1 MYEIYVD
8 NVCLYYPGDKINTVR
23 EAKTTEELNTAGSMN
38 ITVPL
43 SNPLYDKFYER
54 KSVVEVRKNGAA
66 IWGGEVRNI
75 TQNMKKDKK
84 LYVVGDMSYL
94 QDSLQP
100 PQIFENV
107 APVQLIGALVNEH
120 NAQVEDRKKFTVGV
134 VTIDVP
140 VLSIKTNYDDTLTV
154 IRSQICEPNAG
165 YIRIRR
171 ENGIRYID
179 LVKIEDYGKT
189 CEQPIQF
196 GRNLLDYVQNTTSDE
211 IVTAIV
217 PLGEQLEDSSEG
229 LETYVTIAS
238 VNGGKDYI
246 YNQDAVDTFGWVR
259 RKVNFNGI
267 TDPQELLT
275 AAKEW
280 LSTNQYAKLIIEV
293 KAVDLS
299 AIMDIESFE
308 LGDYTNAKAAP
319 FGLDAWYYIRKKVTN
334 LLDKGQNTI
343 TIGNTTAKTFT
354 QQTQTKLGKVEK
366 EIPNATKILEAARQN
381 ASNLIQMAS
390 KGNFYWV
397 YDEEGNP
404 KELLVMDTKD
414 INTAKQIWRWNINGL
429 GYSLNG
435 YNGDYKLAMTMDA
448 HLLAGNITVDGLEVG
463 KNVKMG
469 PDATIVW
476 ENVLC
481 EGNMLQNT
489 DDFSDSKLWW
499 GNHIKLG
506 ATTDPNGGNEAYSF
520 QGNTAGNGYLI
531 QSNVFQKSGQYV
543 LSFWAKASY
552 DCDLYVGGKSFRAAL
567 VSLTTEWQKFT
578 VSFECEITDPE
589 WFCFGSYGT
598 WTETDVIISLYHP
611 MLETGSIAS
620 VWTSSAYM
628 LSEDYATKITKN
640 TVTTEYVNALG
651 VKAKSVDAEDITG
664 TTITG
669 KKIVGGGYEFEDTN
683 TSMSIHDGGLYMI
696 KKTSV
701 ETGNPVIKIDN
712 DHSGVATT
720 MSAYG
725 LSVTKWYGEIGYEV
739 INADGERG
747 RTYFGQPVE
756 MGSSLTVTGTKSRL
770 ASTENYNDRLLY
782 CYEMPTPYFGDIGEG
797 QLDES
802 GICYVYID
810 DIFLETI
817 DTGCKYQVFLQK
829 YGEGEIVVSER
840 NSNYFVATGT
850 PGLSFA
856 WEVKAKQAGYTMERL
871 DEFTQLTEEE
881 TVNYEAEA
889 TAYLSE
895 YERSILNYA

>member
-84 LYVVGDMSYL
+84 IYVVGDMSYL

-107 APVQLIGALVNEH
+107 APVQLLGVLINEH

-217 PLGEQLEDSSEG
+217 PLGEQLEDSADG
-229 LETYVTIAS
+229 LETFVTIVS
-238 VNGGKDYI
+238 VNDGEDYI
-246 YNQDAVDTFGWVR
+246 YNQEAVDAFGWVR
-259 RKVNFNGI
+259 RKVNFDGV

-299 AIMDIESFE
+299 AIIDTESFE

-414 INTAKQIWRWNINGL
+414 INTAKQVWRWNINGL

-469 PDATIVW
+469 ADATIAW

-489 DDFSDSKLWW
+489 DNFSDSKLWW
-499 GNHIKLG
+499 GNHTKLG

-520 QGNTAGNGYLI
+520 QGNTEGNGYLI
-531 QSNVFQKSGQYV
+531 QSNVFQKSGQYI

-552 DCDLYVGGKSFRAAL
+552 DCDIYVGGKSFRAAL

-578 VSFECEITDPE
+578 VSFECTITDPE

-620 VWTSSAYM
+620 GWTSSAYM
-628 LSEDYATKITKN
+628 PSEDYATKITKN
-640 TVTTEYVNALG
+640 TVTAEYVNALG
-651 VKAKSVDAEDITG
+651 IAAKELTAGNGRKLIVDLNGIYLTSYTQKVIDITDNGDEIAYLNFLNEQYPVTGLSSIDSYGAAFPSLVVG
-664 TTITG
+664 TG
-669 KKIVGGGYEFEDTN
+669 ASKSSDSLGCNLKAYFFDNIVGYEDLIV
-683 TSMSIHDGGLYMI
+683 S
-696 KKTSV
+696 
-701 ETGNPVIKIDN
+701 
-712 DHSGVATT
+712 
-720 MSAYG
+720 
-725 LSVTKWYGEIGYEV
+725 
-739 INADGERG
+739 
-747 RTYFGQPVE
+747 
-756 MGSSLTVTGTKSRL
+756 GTKSRV
-770 ASTENYNDRLLY
+770 SHTENYNDRLLY

-817 DTGCKYQVFLQK
+817 DTGCMYHVFLQK
-829 YGEGEIVVSER
+829 YGEGEAVVSER
-840 NSNYFVATGT
+840 NGNYFVVTGT

-856 WEVKAKQAGYTMERL
+856 WEIKAKQAGYTMERL